1 MWQSHMVFGL
11 FTSLSNMNSPGSS
24 DAFYKTLDSV
34 VNDNNLQS
42 EVQSAVLETLRSI
55 FDPEISI
62 NIYDLGLIY
71 DLKITSDGTLYIL
84 MTFTSAW
91 CPFADELL
99 KQVKTLTLES
109 HSKINKVEVVTTMLP
124 QWSKEMVAEEY
135 QLALPF

>member
-1 MWQSHMVFGL
+1 
-11 FTSLSNMNSPGSS
+11 MNSPGSS

>member
-11 FTSLSNMNSPGSS
+11 FTSPSNMNSPGSS